1 MKRKARRRYSQ
12 EPEYDTVGGY
22 EAEKPEYDTVGGYEA
37 KKPEFQSTVRGYRAK
52 KPEVLGTA
60 TANEAVPADR
70 VWSRTGRW
78 PLESARSQA
87 TVRPLS
93 YHLVDR
99 QLVSD
104 PVRECESLHGSVQR
118 RKCKIIS

>member
-1 MKRKARRRYSQ
+1 MKNRAHRRYRARK
-12 EPEYDTVGGY
+12 PEYDTVGGY
-22 EAEKPEYDTVGGYEA
+22 EAEKPEFQGTVGGY
-37 KKPEFQSTVRGYRAK
+37 RAR

-60 TANEAVPADR
+60 AENEAVPVDM
-70 VWSRTGRW
+70 VWSGTGRW

-99 QLVSD
+99 QWVSD
-104 PVRECESLHGSVQR
+104 PIRESESLHGSVQMM
-118 RKCKIIS
+118 KV

>member
-1 MKRKARRRYSQ
+1 MKDTRKVQSQ

-22 EAEKPEYDTVGGYEA
+22 EAEKPE
-37 KKPEFQSTVRGYRAK
+37 FQGTVRGYRAK

-60 TANEAVPADR
+60 TENEAAPADR
-70 VWSRTGRW
+70 VWSGTGRW

-87 TVRPLS
+87 PVRPLS

-104 PVRECESLHGSVQR
+104 PVRENESLHGSMQMMKV
-118 RKCKIIS
+118 